1 MTFLFTGDGT
11 TDRTDDVV
19 ARLLQQIVTA
29 RLTDVIREELGESY
43 SPFAAVEL
51 TGGATPLAETFLSIS
66 TGPDLVDDVSA
77 AVLGQVEDLRA
88 SGVTDSEY
96 AAAISTIG
104 NELELFSNQ
113 QLNDEILDVLT
124 DPAGNASLAEFEN
137 QAALIDEISQS
148 DLDDA
153 IDRWLAADDY
163 IEIRVLPR

>member
-1 MTFLFTGDGT
+1 
-11 TDRTDDVV
+11 
-19 ARLLQQIVTA
+19 
-29 RLTDVIREELGESY
+29 
-43 SPFAAVEL
+43 
-51 TGGATPLAETFLSIS
+51 
-66 TGPDLVDDVSA
+66 VSA